1 MAFDALALKNQAVS
15 KLATA
20 VNDTDDPVTL
30 TVTAGDGDLK
40 FPATSG
46 GKHFKISLINAISNE
61 YEIVRATSRSGD
73 SITATRAQEG
83 TTRRAFSLNDVV
95 EVRLTAGDID
105 DLIARISQAST
116 TARGTVALATDAQAK
131 AGNDTTRAVAP
142 AALAA
147 VIDETTP
154 AGQVIRCAGAGTPP
168 GRWRECNGQNVSR
181 TTYAALFTAIGT
193 AWGAGNGSTTFSLP
207 DLRRRVPVGKGGTGT
222 TLLGSAVGNLGGTER
237 VLHTHGV
244 SGTTGGPSPTVL
256 ARNLPGPAAAS
267 STHTHSFSVTSG
279 GASNTAN
286 LQPSAVFGYWIK
298 A

>member
-20 VNDTDDPVTL
+20 VNADDDPVTF

-40 FPATSG
+40 FPTTAG
-46 GKHFKISLINAISNE
+46 GKHFKVFLINAMSNE

-73 SITATRAQEG
+73 SLTATRAQEG
-83 TTRRAFSLNDVV
+83 TAQRAFSLGDAV
-95 EVRLTAGDID
+95 EVHLTAGDID
-105 DLIARISQAST
+105 DLIARIRQAST

-131 AGNDTTRAVAP
+131 AGINRTRALAP
-142 AALAA
+142 GTLAA
-147 VIDETTP
+147 VVDETTP
-154 AGQVIRCAGAGTPP
+154 AGQVIRFAGAGVPP

-181 TTYAALFTAIGT
+181 TTFAALFAAIGT

-222 TLLGSAVGNLGGTER
+222 TQLGNAVGNLGGAEHIA
-237 VLHTHGV
+237 HTHGV
-244 SGTTGGPSPTVL
+244 SGTTGGPSATAL
-256 ARNLPGPAAAS
+256 ALFLPGALGAS
-267 STHTHSFSVTSG
+267 TTHTHSFSVTSG
-279 GASNTAN
+279 GSSNTAN

>member
-1 MAFDALALKNQAVS
+1 MAFDTLALKNQAVS

-40 FPATSG
+40 FPATAG
-46 GKHFKISLINAISNE
+46 GKHFKVFLINAISNE
-61 YEIVRATSRSGD
+61 YEILRATSRTGD

-83 TTRRAFSLNDVV
+83 TTRRAFSLGDAV

-147 VIDETTP
+147 VLDVTTP
-154 AGQVIRCAGAGTPP
+154 AGEVILFAGAGTPP
-168 GRWRECNGQNVSR
+168 GRWRICNGQNVSR
-181 TTYAALFTAIGT
+181 TTYAALFAAIGT
-193 AWGAGNGSTTFSLP
+193 AWGAGNGLTTFRLP

-244 SGTTGGPSPTVL
+244 SGTTSGPSATAFLISVL
-256 ARNLPGPAAAS
+256 NTAAS

-298 A
+298 V